1 MKTCTGCSAKNKH
14 ETRKVVNR
22 LKRIVRKL
30 FCFVLV
36 VVFCFSGISALAVD
50 GDADVPADVIDAI
63 EHVIESIAFEKEYYG
78 FAGVDL
84 TKIMVGSQIPAYEAV
99 EGELVPI
106 SDISYYPIFDDTG
119 HVVSM
124 AAIKYYDGQALAF
137 LGSELVPVIDEY
149 AGSEDIALIY
159 DQFGVY
165 CWDTNSIELIALNN
179 IESGVEYRTELQDI
193 TPSEFLAVSVEP
205 VVAVSEMNISTSS
218 IMPFGYDDEAAY
230 ISAPVKRQPDD
241 SAWCWAACMA
251 CIVQIETGDFYN
263 CVTMGR
269 RYTSDYN
276 YRATISTV
284 NNWLNNDFGLDYSI
298 ERDGSYLTSILNT
311 LAHGHAVFGGFTG
324 MTGHA
329 SIIRGIDF
337 GSKTF
342 SVMDPQDAVT
352 DYLTGQIVN
361 SYGNYG
367 TMTYVQFV
375 TSETLILGEYLY
387 VNA

>member
-1 MKTCTGCSAKNKH
+1 MDLSFIDKLLTLLKLPVSSFLMIEILLIFIITFIFLVYNEKRKNK
-14 ETRKVVNR
+14 KVKITIVSLIIFFTSLLIFYFSEDMLTVLTEIIRNIMRCFYFPNIIFYIITVIISLIILIYYIISNCKYFVNKISI
-22 LKRIVRKL
+22 LKKH
-30 FCFVLV
+30 
-36 VVFCFSGISALAVD
+36 AAK
-50 GDADVPADVIDAI
+50 ID
-63 EHVIESIAFEKEYYG
+63 F
-78 FAGVDL
+78 
-84 TKIMVGSQIPAYEAV
+84 
-99 EGELVPI
+99 
-106 SDISYYPIFDDTG
+106 SYYKLIL
-119 HVVSM
+119 
-124 AAIKYYDGQALAF
+124 IKFCYYAT
-137 LGSELVPVIDEY
+137 
-149 AGSEDIALIY
+149 
-159 DQFGVY
+159 
-165 CWDTNSIELIALNN
+165 CNSI
-179 IESGVEYRTELQDI
+179 
-193 TPSEFLAVSVEP
+193 P
-205 VVAVSEMNISTSS
+205 VFKISS